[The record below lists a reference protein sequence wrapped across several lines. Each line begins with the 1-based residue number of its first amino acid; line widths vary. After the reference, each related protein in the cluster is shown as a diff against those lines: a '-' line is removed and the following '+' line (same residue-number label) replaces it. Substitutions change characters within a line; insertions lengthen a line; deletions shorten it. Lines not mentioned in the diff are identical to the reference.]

1 MNITTSI
8 TGDCR
13 FMSIGVTNATQGGAL
28 EITVEDHSISVT
40 ASQDGTYS
48 TAIYLSTT
56 VGTQSGIFLI
66 EVSDANAG
74 SAAYAVE
81 LGKCELDCC
90 IAKKVDSLLSCD
102 CECTQCSHTM
112 ITAERVHLLIVAIET
127 DLAQIGGDQAAN
139 SAIITNAKEKYNK
152 ALELCSDCCGCNC

>member
-1 MNITTSI
+1 
-8 TGDCR
+8 
-13 FMSIGVTNATQGGAL
+13 MSIGVTGASAGPI
-28 EITVEDHSISVT
+28 EIIVSNGSAEHSIFGT
-40 ASQDGTYS
+40 APNGTYT
-48 TAIYLSTT
+48 TAILLSNT
-56 VGTQSGIFLI
+56 VGTQSGIFSI
-66 EVSDANAG
+66 SVEDSSTSIY
-74 SAAYAVE
+74 SAE

-139 SAIITNAKEKYNK
+139 AAIITNAKEKYKK

>member
-1 MNITTSI
+1 
-8 TGDCR
+8 
-13 FMSIGVTNATQGGAL
+13 MSIGVTGATPGAAL
-28 EITVEDHSISVT
+28 QVEVSNGATTYPISP
-40 ASQDGTYS
+40 ASANISGAYT
-48 TAIYLSTT
+48 TAILLSST
-56 VGTQSGIFLI
+56 VGTQSGIFSI
-66 EVSDANAG
+66 SVEDSSTSIY
-74 SAAYAVE
+74 SAE

-139 SAIITNAKEKYNK
+139 AAIITNAKEKYKK